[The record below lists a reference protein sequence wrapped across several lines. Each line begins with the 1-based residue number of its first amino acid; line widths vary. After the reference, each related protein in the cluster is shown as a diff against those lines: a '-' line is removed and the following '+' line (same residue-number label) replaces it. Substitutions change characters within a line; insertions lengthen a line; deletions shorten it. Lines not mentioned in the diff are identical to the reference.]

1 MKKILKFID
10 AILLGFMFPFAL
22 VIISLL
28 ENFGWVG
35 IKIYLIVA
43 SCSSLAILIH
53 NFALDETLLIGM
65 KPEEVV

>member
-1 MKKILKFID
+1 MNNKYKFID

-28 ENFGWVG
+28 ENFGFVG

-43 SCSSLAILIH
+43 SCCSLAILIH
-53 NFALDETLLIGM
+53 NFALDETLIYKNNSGI
-65 KPEEVV
+65 V